1 MILIFVRAPKANM
14 LDFMLN
20 MNNIEKSI
28 SNSMVSKIC
37 GKDVNIQPV
46 GKPNYRARQQ
56 RSRILGM

>member
-37 GKDVNIQPV
+37 GEDVNIHILDTA
-46 GKPNYRARQQ
+46 G
-56 RSRILGM
+56 RITEL